1 MEKTENKITIDVPPD
16 LERAMEPAILRA
28 GYLFPDI
35 RITADGSSIVAQSF
49 DPEESAT
56 IEKEIKY
63 LLYREHVR
71 QEFAPYR
78 KKALDRVYGGA
89 S

>member
-1 MEKTENKITIDVPPD
+1 MTKLTIDIPAA
-16 LERAMEPAILRA
+16 LERAVEPAILRA
-28 GYLFPDI
+28 SYLFPEI
-35 RITADGSSIVAQSF
+35 EITACGSVVVVKSF
-49 DPEESAT
+49 DPKKRAA

-63 LLYREHVR
+63 LIYREHVR

-78 KKALDRVYGGA
+78 KKALDRVYGGV

>member
-1 MEKTENKITIDVPPD
+1 MNKLTIDIPPA
-16 LERAMEPAILRA
+16 LKRAIEPAILRA
-28 GYLFPDI
+28 GYLFPEI
-35 RITADGSSIVAQSF
+35 EITADGSVIIVQSF
-49 DPEESAT
+49 DLKKRAA

-63 LLYREHVR
+63 LLYREHIR

-78 KKALDRVYGGA
+78 KKALDRVYGGV